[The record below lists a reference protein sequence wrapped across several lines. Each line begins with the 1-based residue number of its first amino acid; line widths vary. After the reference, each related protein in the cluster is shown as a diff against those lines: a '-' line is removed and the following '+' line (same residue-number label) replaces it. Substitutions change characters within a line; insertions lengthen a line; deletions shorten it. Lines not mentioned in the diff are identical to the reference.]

1 MTWATSANFSLPRPL
16 CSPVRPDVRDTD
28 RQMPDRRQTDVRQT
42 DRRQTKASLTM
53 PPLWG
58 ERGITAQYQS
68 SADPT
73 FSLLRHKIPAA

>member
-28 RQMPDRRQTDVRQT
+28 RQMSDRRQTDVRQT

-58 ERGITAQYQS
+58 GEGHNSTVSKLGRPNVLVTPS
-68 SADPT
+68 
-73 FSLLRHKIPAA
+73 